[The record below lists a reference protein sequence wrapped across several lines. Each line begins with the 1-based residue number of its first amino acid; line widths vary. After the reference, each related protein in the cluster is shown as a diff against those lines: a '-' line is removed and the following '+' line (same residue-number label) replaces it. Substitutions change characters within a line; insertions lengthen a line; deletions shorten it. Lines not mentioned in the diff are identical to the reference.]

1 MAEAPTSVQE
11 DFWLFGYGYVNLNTP
26 SPLPPSSTSNPSNLQ
41 VTDLETPT
49 AFRYVHASQSR
60 IGTKKPVLKDGPSSS
75 NPKIKE
81 SPATS
86 KVTSDDSGKLDHRG
100 TPEHP
105 GRVVTLIDRSHYDSI
120 VSSSSA
126 PAPSYRVW
134 GAAYRIPQDHVKE
147 VQEYLDIREI
157 NGYSIQYAPFQPAN
171 QGGRPIEKCMVY
183 IGLPSNPQFLGPQ
196 DPDRLAAR
204 IFRCKGPS
212 GENRDYLFMLEEAL
226 KGLGE
231 GAHDE
236 HVEELAK
243 RTRKA
248 GLDRGEDGATLGDQL
263 PIEVAIEQVSSATT
277 SREGMEEV
285 EKP

>member
-1 MAEAPTSVQE
+1 MAEASTPVQE
-11 DFWLFGYGYVNLNTP
+11 DLWLFGYGSLIWK
-26 SPLPPSSTSNPSNLQ
+26 PPPHFGMPILSNHVLEPKTSA
-41 VTDLETPT
+41 E
-49 AFRYVHASQSR
+49 RR
-60 IGTKKPVLKDGPSSS
+60 PSSS

-86 KVTSDDSGKLDHRG
+86 MVTSDDSGKLVPSSEDHRG

-105 GRVVTLIDRSHYDSI
+105 GRVVTLIDRSDYDSI
-120 VSSSSA
+120 VPSST

-171 QGGRPIEKCMVY
+171 QGECLIEKCMVY

-196 DPDRLAAR
+196 DLDRLATR
-204 IFRCKGPS
+204 IFRCRGPS
-212 GENRDYLFMLEEAL
+212 GENRDYLFMLKEAL

-231 GAHDE
+231 GAYDE

-248 GLDRGEDGATLGDQL
+248 GLERGEEGATLGDQV
-263 PIEVAIEQVSSATT
+263 PIEVAIEQVSSAIS
-277 SREGMEEV
+277 SRKGMEEV